1 MPKLLRY
8 AALAIAL
15 IAAVLWMKHEKESD
29 ACSKAGG
36 NWDNATKTCVTV
48 TPAPGTGAS

>member
-36 NWDNATKTCVTV
+36 NWNSAAKTCVPV
-48 TPAPGTGAS
+48 TPATGSRAS

>member
-15 IAAVLWMKHEKESD
+15 LAAVLWMKHENEVD

-36 NWDNATKTCVTV
+36 NWDSATKACVRV
-48 TPAPGTGAS
+48 APAPGTTAG